1 MSETGNGAD
10 PRTARSSRQTPQAR
24 PGYPARA
31 ALPALPVPQAPF
43 TPPARVTPPTRRG
56 VLAAG
61 AGAGAAALLGAAGTA
76 TRAQAAQA
84 VPAPVPGTPADL
96 APYASYWFPDS
107 LPQGAPGPGIT
118 WRSLKQWSP
127 ESDPDLAHNT
137 ATVPL
142 APRFTPV
149 PVNPGARAGQA
160 RISSLVSFGP
170 TAQNPPRAP
179 RPPTTTRSRT
189 GRTSTSWCSGAAP
202 PARESCSPRT
212 RP

>member
-1 MSETGNGAD
+1 MSETDNGAD
-10 PRTARSSRQTPQAR
+10 PRTARPTRTAR
-24 PGYPARA
+24 PLRTA
-31 ALPALPVPQAPF
+31 
-43 TPPARVTPPTRRG
+43 PPAPPTRRG

-61 AGAGAAALLGAAGTA
+61 AGAGAAALLGVTGAATA
-76 TRAQAAQA
+76 ARAAQA
-84 VPAPVPGTPADL
+84 PPAPAPAAPTAPAPADL

-127 ESDPDLAHNT
+127 ESDRDLAHNT

-149 PVNPGARAGQA
+149 PPNATARGGQA

-170 TAQNPPRAP
+170 TAQNPSQGSATASLNRSPMTQRQLF
-179 RPPTTTRSRT
+179 RVRSTT
-189 GRTSTSWCSGAAP
+189 
-202 PARESCSPRT
+202 
-212 RP
+212 